1 MDLKWPLVKGTLLL
15 RAGEDGKEKKA
26 LQAAAEILQAGGRVA
41 FPTETVYGLGANAL
55 DPEAVRGIFRA
66 KRRPADNPLIVHLA
80 ALEQAGELA
89 QNIPPAAVRLAKHF
103 WPGPLTLILPKRGA
117 VPGIVTAGL
126 PSVAVRVPAH
136 SLALKLLRTAGLP
149 LAAPSANLSGRPSP
163 TRAEHV
169 MHDLAGRIPAVLDGG
184 ETGFG
189 VESTVLDCTV
199 QPFRVLRP
207 GGLTV
212 EQLAE
217 LVEVSVE
224 APAVGTEPPRSPG
237 MKYAHYAPEAEV
249 FLVSGPGAAA
259 KIQELSEGFL
269 MKGQR
274 VGVMT
279 WEERA
284 PLYPGLV
291 VLPMGHQGDLAE
303 LASRLFHLL
312 RQADELGLQVL
323 FVEAVSEERLGLAIM
338 NRLRKAAKGREIRT

>member
-1 MDLKWPLVKGTLLL
+1 M
-15 RAGEDGKEKKA
+15 
-26 LQAAAEILQAGGRVA
+26 A

-55 DPEAVRGIFRA
+55 DPQAVAKIFQA
-66 KRRPADNPLIVHLA
+66 KGRPQDNPLIVHCTGVEQVEGFVKEIPEK
-80 ALEQAGELA
+80 ALLLME
-89 QNIPPAAVRLAKHF
+89 RF
-103 WPGPLTLILPKRGA
+103 WPGPLTLILPKGDA
-117 VPGIVTAGL
+117 VPAVVTAGL
-126 PSVAVRVPAH
+126 DTVAVRVPDH
-136 SLALKLLRTAGLP
+136 PVALRLLRAVP
-149 LAAPSANLSGRPSP
+149 FPIAAPSANLSGRPSP

-312 RQADELGLQVL
+312 RQADKLGLQVL

>member
-1 MDLKWPLVKGTLLL
+1 MAELKTQLL
-15 RAGEDGKEKKA
+15 KA
-26 LQAAAEILQAGGRVA
+26 DEVHKAAELLAQGEVVA

-55 DPEAVRGIFRA
+55 DPQAVAKIFQA
-66 KRRPADNPLIVHLA
+66 KGRPQDNPLIVHCTGVEQVEGFVKEIPEK
-80 ALEQAGELA
+80 ALLLME
-89 QNIPPAAVRLAKHF
+89 RF
-103 WPGPLTLILPKRGA
+103 WPGPLTLILPKGDA
-117 VPGIVTAGL
+117 VPAVVTAGL
-126 PSVAVRVPAH
+126 DTVAVRVPDH
-136 SLALKLLRTAGLP
+136 PVALRLLRAVP
-149 LAAPSANLSGRPSP
+149 FPIAAPSANLSGRPSP

-323 FVEAVSEERLGLAIM
+323 FVEAVGEERLGLAIM